1 MTRGDPSEGALPH
14 ATFVAMLRGGALNK
28 GELMAIGLLN
38 TLLFMY
44 SDKREIKGIRG
55 IRGMKRDFLLLCFDE
70 EDRFFK
76 ALLGP
81 PIGER
86 PAFDENCNI
95 VHYALGF
102 LSTSTLF
109 FVIYTIYVNMQC

>member
-14 ATFVAMLRGGALNK
+14 TTFVAMLLGGALNK

-55 IRGMKRDFLLLCFDE
+55 IRGIKKDLFLLF
-70 EDRFFK
+70 
-76 ALLGP
+76 
-81 PIGER
+81 
-86 PAFDENCNI
+86 
-95 VHYALGF
+95 
-102 LSTSTLF
+102 
-109 FVIYTIYVNMQC
+109 